1 MSRLLK
7 AGIWM
12 AALFSFCFDNVHLL
26 FSMKY
31 WSLSLKIEDIMLR
44 RQSHEHHT
52 LFTHLIFWF
61 AELVIIMSSVLMIV
75 DTDISLKRDA
85 LYETVPLNVVLQISI
100 FLPSLIA
107 LVLIIDAVFRL
118 RRSVRSGGD

>member
-1 MSRLLK
+1 
-7 AGIWM
+7 
-12 AALFSFCFDNVHLL
+12 
-26 FSMKY
+26 MKY

-44 RQSHEHHT
+44 RQSHEHQT
-52 LFTHLIFWF
+52 LFTHFIFWF

-75 DTDISLKRDA
+75 DTDISLKHDA
-85 LYETVPLNVVLQISI
+85 LFETVPLNVVLQISI

-118 RRSVRSGGD
+118 RRSVNSGGD